1 MGGQYNLSMWA
12 LQFIRAGSS
21 IAINGPDKSSW
32 FNDGHHFP
40 LTPSPNLIPDPYIH
54 FWSIALYLY
63 RGYYSFALVNFR

>member
-54 FWSIALYLY
+54 F
-63 RGYYSFALVNFR
+63 